1 MEKGEYFA
9 PAASSVAL
17 HIHRD
22 DIRIKAEVREVL
34 YSENNCY
41 QGQTYMYAAH
51 CSNIKRWNV
60 SQSRSAWMSK
70 AKGEG
75 YSIILLIEK

>member
-1 MEKGEYFA
+1 MARGEYFA
-9 PAASSVAL
+9 PAVSSVAL
-17 HIHRD
+17 HIRKD

-41 QGQTYMYAAH
+41 QRQTYMYAAH
-51 CSNIKRWNV
+51 CSNIERWNV

-70 AKGEG
+70 AKGQG
-75 YSIILLIEK
+75 YSIILLIQK